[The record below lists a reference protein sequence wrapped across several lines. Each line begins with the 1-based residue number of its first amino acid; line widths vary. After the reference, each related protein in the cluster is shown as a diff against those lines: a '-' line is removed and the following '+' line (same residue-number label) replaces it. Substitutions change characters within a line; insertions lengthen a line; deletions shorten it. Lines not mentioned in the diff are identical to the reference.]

1 MHAQRAPTP
10 RIDKDIRTIAR
21 IRMHPAEH
29 VARLVGANGNQAEIK
44 GAAVG
49 ADLREGGAH
58 GEVGEGG
65 AIVVR
70 VGGEVRDGAVAG
82 VAWGEG

>member
-1 MHAQRAPTP
+1 
-10 RIDKDIRTIAR
+10 
-21 IRMHPAEH
+21 
-29 VARLVGANGNQAEIK
+29 
-44 GAAVG
+44 VG